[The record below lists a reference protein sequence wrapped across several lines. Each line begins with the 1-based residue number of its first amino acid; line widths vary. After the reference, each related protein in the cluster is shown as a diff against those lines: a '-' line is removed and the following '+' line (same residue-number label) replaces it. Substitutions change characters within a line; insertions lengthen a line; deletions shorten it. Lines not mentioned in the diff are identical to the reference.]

1 MKKIIKK
8 MLAVCVSVMTVVSAM
23 TICVSAAETPVS
35 KGDSVMASVKIS
47 SGTYYSTSNPGSFI
61 KIYSSSSDCM
71 VYLVVDSGGQRICG
85 NGTYS
90 SSLGMDHIVYLTLKM
105 EAWHYENDTTIVN
118 SPSPIDAIY
127 DGNITLLYNGEVFSK

>member
-8 MLAVCVSVMTVVSAM
+8 MLAVCLAATAAVSAASV
-23 TICVSAAETPVS
+23 CVSAEYVPNIGTNSTYSLAAI
-35 KGDSVMASVKIS
+35 D

-61 KIYSSSSDCM
+61 KIYSRGSECM

-85 NGTYS
+85 NGTYNYY
-90 SSLGMDHIVYLTLKM
+90 LGMDEVTHMNLVIDS
-105 EAWHYENDTTIVN
+105 WHYENDPSIID
-118 SPSPIDAIY
+118 SPSVIKAVY